1 MAPVALDSPSSS
13 SSATGGSR
21 TPKVLLA
28 DPIHLATPLF
38 KQLSAPWD
46 VVTLSSSSRAEFL
59 ADCRAG
65 RYDGVEAMYRHF
77 KGASTKVTGLLDPE
91 LVEALPKS
99 LQFIAHNGAGYD
111 QINVQACTDRR
122 IQVSN
127 VPVAVDG
134 ATADTAL
141 FLMLGALRQFNVAQ
155 ANLRAGKFNAGLEM
169 SHDPEGK
176 VLGIVGMGGIGRAFA
191 KRARALGMTVV
202 YHNRNRLSPALE
214 DGATYVSSLD
224 ELLSTAD
231 VVSLNLPL
239 NAHTRHTMSSAQFA
253 RMKPTSVLIN
263 TARGGVVDEEA
274 LVEALEAGEI
284 AACGLDVY
292 EEEPKI
298 HEGLLRLEGTK
309 AFLLPHVGTL
319 TVETQREMESV
330 CLRQIKAGLETG
342 KLPFTV
348 PEQKGRF

>member
-1 MAPVALDSPSSS
+1 MSPSLRDSS
-13 SSATGGSR
+13 R
-21 TPKVLLA
+21 PKVLLA
-28 DPIHLATPLF
+28 DPVHLAQPLL
-38 KQLSAPWD
+38 KQISADWD
-46 VVTLSSSSRAEFL
+46 VVSLDSSSREGFL

-65 RYDGVEAMYRHF
+65 KYDGVRAMYRHF

-91 LVEALPKS
+91 LVQALPES

-111 QINVQACTDRR
+111 QINVQACTERN

-202 YHNRNRLSPALE
+202 YHNRNRLAPALE
-214 DGATYVSSLD
+214 DGAVYVASLD
-224 ELLSTAD
+224 ELLAAAD

-239 NAHTRHTMSSAQFA
+239 NAHTRHTVSEAQFK
-253 RMKPTSVLIN
+253 RMKRTAVLIN
-263 TARGGVVDEEA
+263 TARGGVVDEQA
-274 LVEALEAGEI
+274 LVDALEQGEI

-292 EEEPKI
+292 EDEPKI
-298 HEGLLRLEGTK
+298 HEGLLRLEGSK

-330 CLRQIKAGLETG
+330 CLRQIRAGLETG

-348 PEQKGRF
+348 PEQNGQF